1 MCEPDPLCFFSFCL
15 IMISFWTFNILLLY
29 VYIYHLLS
37 CRYLFVVCAF
47 CYFFFLLLFC
57 PLMLPCPLP
66 PLTSPLLWEGRRWGG
81 GGGCGGDV
89 PPCPRVRLEAL
100 HGRAAIPPPAYR
112 GASKPQK
119 MHTEKP
125 KAGRKRFHPLGWAA
139 KAKMGTISVLRTAP
153 LRCDLQ
159 LKYDV

>member
-1 MCEPDPLCFFSFCL
+1 MCVSLTLCVFFSFCL

-29 VYIYHLLS
+29 VCIYIIYCLVDIYLLS
-37 CRYLFVVCAF
+37 VHFVI
-47 CYFFFLLLFC
+47 FFFLLLFC

-119 MHTEKP
+119 MHNEKP
-125 KAGRKRFHPLGWAA
+125 KAGRKRFTLLAE
-139 KAKMGTISVLRTAP
+139 
-153 LRCDLQ
+153 LQ
-159 LKYDV
+159 KLKWEQLQC